1 MLSEAQ
7 AAEAAQVAAFVQ
19 GNLLMH
25 CHQGITG
32 LNVANV
38 GQEVD
43 IEGTYLPWFTIT
55 TASGIRVRVIV
66 TPEDTP

>member
-1 MLSEAQ
+1 MLGDAQ
-7 AAEAAQVAAFVQ
+7 AVAAFVH

-25 CHQGITG
+25 SLEGIAG
-32 LNVANV
+32 LKVADV
-38 GQEVD
+38 SQEAD
-43 IEGTYLPWFTIT
+43 EHGTYLPWFTVI